1 MSSSSRLSSSK
12 GGISVSQNTLLQES
26 GTTTGDALPDCV
38 QGQREC
44 TGKMPAKDI
53 LAKFRKEFETN
64 PEHAFQLVANQKG
77 LKSKIRE
84 FCIRFVE
91 EKRAE
96 MDEKKKDLV
105 RQYKSMKKRSK
116 ELSSSTTKSDME
128 NTLGKFKRNPQKAF
142 RTLTDAEVSAIKKK
156 DRKKIRTN
164 CKEWLE
170 GERKKM
176 GENEKRLSGLYKSWR
191 INSKRKRKREDSET
205 QQTGWEKKFKTDM
218 APRRG
223 NRIRYVTS
231 VLTYTKPG
239 GSSKYA
245 DNSNSVILR
254 DNFESLK
261 EY

>member
-1 MSSSSRLSSSK
+1 MMSFSSRLSQSK
-12 GGISVSQNTLLQES
+12 RGISISQNSLSQES
-26 GTTTGDALPDCV
+26 GTTIGDALPDCV
-38 QGQREC
+38 YDQREG
-44 TGKMPAKDI
+44 TSKTPAIDI
-53 LAKFRKEFETN
+53 LAKFRKELERN
-64 PEHAFQLVANQKG
+64 PEAAFQLVADQKW
-77 LKSKIRE
+77 LKPEIRK
-84 FCIRFVE
+84 FCIRYVE

-96 MDEKKKDLV
+96 LDEKEKELV

-116 ELSSSTTKSDME
+116 ELSSSTTKYDLE
-128 NTLGKFKRNPQKAF
+128 NTLDKFKRNPLKAF
-142 RTLTDAEVSAIKKK
+142 PTLTDAEISTIKKK
-156 DRKKIRTN
+156 DRKKMRTN

-170 GERKKM
+170 GERTKM
-176 GENEKRLSGLYKSWR
+176 GENEKLLSGLYKSWR
-191 INSKRKRKREDSET
+191 INSKRKREDSET
-205 QQTGWEKKFKTDM
+205 QQTDWKKKFKTDM

-245 DNSNSVILR
+245 DNSNSIILR